1 MCRPEGHSGG
11 PIGLSLRRTN
21 CRANQALTGAVRRMP
36 GSPAVDKVPLALA
49 AAFSPAALLV
59 LILLLAGAAGAWLLS
74 SAIPALD

>member
-1 MCRPEGHSGG
+1 
-11 PIGLSLRRTN
+11 
-21 CRANQALTGAVRRMP
+21 MP